1 MTLQSQ
7 VQLKIR
13 KPVAQV
19 FDAVV
24 DHRKLSGYFL
34 ETSTGPLA
42 AGATVMW
49 KFPELDEA
57 FPVVGREV
65 VAGERLVFE
74 WGSMLGGPDNRV
86 EFVFKPMNGEETMV
100 QVSES
105 GWPNTD
111 EGVKASQGNAGGWM
125 FMLTALKGYLEYGI
139 NLRAGGL
146 F

>member
-1 MTLQSQ
+1 MTLQAQ

-24 DHRKLSGYFL
+24 DHRKLAGYFI
-34 ETSTGPLA
+34 EVGSGPLVS
-42 AGATVMW
+42 GTTVTW
-49 KFPELDEA
+49 KFPELDES
-57 FPVVGREV
+57 FPVSVRDV
-65 VAGERLVFE
+65 VPHERLAFT
-74 WGSMLGGPDNRV
+74 WGAATGGENRV
-86 EFVFKPMNGEETMV
+86 EFIFKPMNGLETMV
-100 QVSES
+100 QVTES
-105 GWPNTD
+105 GWPETP

-125 FMLTALKGYLEYGI
+125 FMLSALKAYLEYGI

>member
-24 DHRKLSGYFL
+24 DHRKLAGYFI
-34 ETSTGPLA
+34 EVGSGPLA
-42 AGATVMW
+42 AGATVTW

-57 FPVVGREV
+57 FPVTGREV
-65 VAGERLVFE
+65 IPHERLVFT
-74 WGSMLGGPDNRV
+74 WGAMTGGENSV
-86 EFVFKPMNGEETMV
+86 AFVFKPMNGEETMV
-100 QVSES
+100 QVTES
-105 GWPNTD
+105 GWPDTP

>member
-1 MTLQSQ
+1 MTLKAQ

-24 DHRKLSGYFL
+24 DHRKLAGYFIEVGSGSL
-34 ETSTGPLA
+34 VGGT
-42 AGATVMW
+42 TVTW

-57 FPVVGREV
+57 FPVSVREV
-65 VAGERLVFE
+65 VPHERLALE

-86 EFVFKPMNGEETMV
+86 EFVFTPMNGEETMV
-100 QVSES
+100 QVTES
-105 GWPNTD
+105 GWPDTD

-125 FMLTALKGYLEYGI
+125 FMLSALKGYLEYGV

>member
-24 DHRKLSGYFL
+24 DHRKLAGYFI
-34 ETSTGPLA
+34 EVGSGPLA
-42 AGATVMW
+42 AGTTVMW
-49 KFPELDEA
+49 KFPELDES
-57 FPVVGREV
+57 FPVTVREV
-65 VAGERLVFE
+65 VANERLILT
-74 WGSMLGGPDNRV
+74 WGSMTGGENTV
-86 EFVFKPMNGEETMV
+86 TFAFKPMNGEETMV
-100 QVSES
+100 QVTES
-105 GWPNTD
+105 GWPDTP

>member
-1 MTLQSQ
+1 MTLQAQ

-24 DHRKLSGYFL
+24 DHRKLAGYFI
-34 ETSTGPLA
+34 EVGSGPLVS
-42 AGATVMW
+42 GTTVTW

-57 FPVVGREV
+57 FPVSVRDV
-65 VAGERLVFE
+65 VPHERLVLE

-86 EFVFKPMNGEETMV
+86 ELVFTPLGGGETMV
-100 QVSES
+100 QATES
-105 GWPNTD
+105 GWPETP

-125 FMLTALKGYLEYGI
+125 FMLSALKGYLEYGI

>member
-1 MTLQSQ
+1 MTLKAQ
-7 VQLKIR
+7 VQLKVR

-24 DHRKLSGYFL
+24 DHRKLAGYFI
-34 ETSTGPLA
+34 EIGSGPLA
-42 AGATVMW
+42 TGATVTW

-57 FPVVGREV
+57 FPVVVREV
-65 VAGERLVFE
+65 VPHERLAFE
-74 WGSMLGGPDNRV
+74 WGSATGGGDNRV

-100 QVSES
+100 EVTES
-105 GWPNTD
+105 GWPDTD

-125 FMLTALKGYLEYGI
+125 FMLSALKGYLEYGI

>member
-1 MTLQSQ
+1 MTLRSQ

-24 DHRKLSGYFL
+24 DHRKLAGYFI
-34 ETSTGPLA
+34 EVGSGPLV
-42 AGATVMW
+42 AGATVTW
-49 KFPELDEA
+49 KFPELDES
-57 FPVVGREV
+57 FPVTGREV
-65 VAGERLVFE
+65 VPYERLAFT
-74 WGSMLGGPDNRV
+74 WGSMTGGENSV

-100 QVSES
+100 QVTES
-105 GWPNTD
+105 GWPDTP

>member
-1 MTLQSQ
+1 MTLQCQ

-13 KPVAQV
+13 KPAAQV
-19 FDAVV
+19 FEAVI

-42 AGATVMW
+42 PGATVMW

-57 FPVVGREV
+57 FPVTGREV
-65 VAGERLVFE
+65 VSPERLTFT
-74 WGSMLGGPDNRV
+74 WGSMTGGENSV
-86 EFVFKPMNGEETMV
+86 ELVFKPMNGEETMV
-100 QVSES
+100 QVTES
-105 GWPNTD
+105 GWPYTP
-111 EGVKASQGNAGGWM
+111 EGVKASQSNAGGWM

>member
-24 DHRKLSGYFL
+24 DHRKLAGYFIAVG
-34 ETSTGPLA
+34 SGPLV
-42 AGATVMW
+42 GGTTVTW
-49 KFPELDEA
+49 TFPELDEA
-57 FPVVGREV
+57 FPVSVRDV
-65 VAGERLVFE
+65 VPHERLAFT
-74 WGSMLGGPDNRV
+74 WGSMTGGENSV
-86 EFVFKPMNGEETMV
+86 EFVFTPMNGEETLV
-100 QVSES
+100 QVTES
-105 GWPNTD
+105 GWPETP

-125 FMLTALKGYLEYGI
+125 FMLSALKGYLEYGI

>member
-24 DHRKLSGYFL
+24 DHRKLAGYFIAVG
-34 ETSTGPLA
+34 SGPLV
-42 AGATVMW
+42 AGTTVTW
-49 KFPELDEA
+49 TFPELDEA
-57 FPVVGREV
+57 FPVSVRDV
-65 VAGERLVFE
+65 VPHERLAFT
-74 WGSMLGGPDNRV
+74 WGSMTGGENSV
-86 EFVFKPMNGEETMV
+86 EFVFTPMNGEETLV
-100 QVSES
+100 QVTES
-105 GWPNTD
+105 GWPETP

-125 FMLTALKGYLEYGI
+125 FMLSALKGYLEYGI

>member
-42 AGATVMW
+42 PGATVMW

-57 FPVVGREV
+57 FPVVGRDV
-65 VAGERLVFE
+65 VPHERLVFE

-86 EFVFKPMNGEETMV
+86 EFAFKPMNGEETMV
-100 QVSES
+100 QVTES
-105 GWPNTD
+105 GWPDTA